1 MIEITTK
8 SWKPSETDQAFMD
21 ACEEIDR
28 NPPATWSKYDNPSD
42 IVKMEYEEMTNAMK
56 NNDMKAYK
64 ENLIH
69 LSVALLHEWRCLHD
83 E

>member
-1 MIEITTK
+1 MIEIV
-8 SWKPSETDQAFMD
+8 SRRFKPTDADQEFMD
-21 ACEEIDR
+21 ACAEIDH

-42 IVKMEYEEMTNAMK
+42 IVKMEYEEITNAMK

>member
-8 SWKPSETDQAFMD
+8 SWKPSETDQEFMG
-21 ACEEIDR
+21 ACAEIDR

-56 NNDMKAYK
+56 NNDMQAYK

>member
-1 MIEITTK
+1 MIEIV
-8 SWKPSETDQAFMD
+8 SRRFKPTDADQKFMD

-42 IVKMEYEEMTNAMK
+42 VIKMEYDEMTTAMK
-56 NNDMKAYK
+56 NNDMKSYK
-64 ENLIH
+64 ENIIH

>member
-1 MIEITTK
+1 MIEIATK
-8 SWKPSETDQAFMD
+8 SWKPSETDKKFMD
-21 ACEEIDR
+21 ACAEIDH

-56 NNDMKAYK
+56 NNDMKSYK

>member
-1 MIEITTK
+1 MIEIV
-8 SWKPSETDQAFMD
+8 SRRFKPTHTDQKFMD
-21 ACEEIDR
+21 ACEEIDH

-42 IVKMEYEEMTNAMK
+42 VIKMEYDEMTNAMK

>member
-8 SWKPSETDQAFMD
+8 SWKPSEINEKFMD

-42 IVKMEYEEMTNAMK
+42 VIKMEYDEMTNAMK

>member
-1 MIEITTK
+1 MIEIATK
-8 SWKPSETDQAFMD
+8 SWKPSETDKKFMD
-21 ACEEIDR
+21 ACTEIDR

>member
-8 SWKPSETDQAFMD
+8 SWKPSEIDEKFMD
-21 ACEEIDR
+21 ACEEIDH

-42 IVKMEYEEMTNAMK
+42 VIKMEYDEMVTAMK
-56 NNDMKAYK
+56 NNDMKSYK

>member
-8 SWKPSETDQAFMD
+8 SWKPSEIDEKFMD
-21 ACEEIDR
+21 ACEEIDC

-42 IVKMEYEEMTNAMK
+42 VIKMEYDEMTNAMK
-56 NNDMKAYK
+56 NNDMKSYK